1 MGWRHKRRR
10 DEERARC
17 QGRVNEL
24 LLRAAGG
31 APPLSRGNLSIGPSQ
46 IQEGSLVRSAK
57 YLLTLTQLVYVV
69 TSEGPAYRS
78 GKAFLY
84 HSADIGFDE
93 LTPGVID
100 LAGGIRSYRNSP
112 STTRSHGRVEVTLID
127 GDSFSLVF
135 VPQGVYGDRLVEATD
150 AAQSMF
156 CRIAGASGAEDLG
169 ASRPDD

>member
-1 MGWRHKRRR
+1 M
-10 DEERARC
+10 
-17 QGRVNEL
+17 
-24 LLRAAGG
+24 
-31 APPLSRGNLSIGPSQ
+31 SRGNLSIGPPQ
-46 IQEGSLVRSAK
+46 IQEGSVVRSAK
-57 YLLTLTQLVYVV
+57 YLLTITQLVYVV

-93 LTPGVID
+93 LRPGIID
-100 LAGGIRSYRNSP
+100 LAGGIQSYRNSR
-112 STTRSHGRVEVTLID
+112 STPRSHGRVQVTLSD
-127 GDSFSLVF
+127 GESLSLVF

-169 ASRPDD
+169 AERSDD